1 MLALRHR
8 FLIALPLMAIA
19 IAAGTYV
26 AAHYGPTLSRE
37 LNQST
42 IPRAVT
48 RAREAA
54 AGRKVNR
61 HPRGVMRPPRA
72 PSHGNVSIHTLLIGL
87 AITWAAAIAMVVVG
101 FALTVRRRFANR
113 RRRHYERYPLKLT
126 MHDEAKP
133 KDLDD
138 MIEAIANAIRPPLQ
152 TRWRDGQPFIA
163 IELSYAEAEHGLEW
177 MLCMLCEREVAPTL
191 EGIIAQAYPDVWLGR
206 RFDEQ
211 PTAVN
216 TMLPVPGYVLRL
228 RKRRHYLYPLSRPIE
243 RTASRE
249 RKPSSPLEGI
259 ARAQVAAGTPSTVRF
274 QLMPVIDGLE
284 RRYRQRLHRHELRAR
299 RSWGR
304 RGPLTLS
311 AGAEIASGV
320 EVQDRALFHLELQV
334 AARDFQ
340 TANSIAA
347 SVMARRGEN
356 HLHRRY
362 MTIRQGMYR
371 RRFPTAYPPW
381 LPPLSHR
388 SVVSG
393 GEIAYL
399 FELPTARMKGVPVR
413 RLTRPRIPAPPEM
426 APTVRW
432 QLPAAA
438 PESADG
444 KPAYDYAVLFA
455 PGEVG

>member
-8 FLIALPLMAIA
+8 VLIALPLMAIA
-19 IAAGTYV
+19 IAAGVYLAV
-26 AAHYGPTLSRE
+26 RYGPGVSR
-37 LNQST
+37 LLHQPSSALHT
-42 IPRAVT
+42 TTRTARASV
-48 RAREAA
+48 
-54 AGRKVNR
+54 G
-61 HPRGVMRPPRA
+61 HPDHRVLRA
-72 PSHGNVSIHTLLIGL
+72 PPAALGSNEPTHALVIGL
-87 AITWAAAIAMVVVG
+87 AITWAGAIAMVLIGLGV
-101 FALTVRRRFANR
+101 TVRHRFANR
-113 RRRHYERYPLKLT
+113 LRRDYERYPVNLT

-138 MIEAIANAIRPPLQ
+138 MIEAIANAIRPRLQ
-152 TRWRDGQPFIA
+152 KRWRDGQPFIA
-163 IELSYAEAEHGLEW
+163 IELIYHQTEPTMEW
-177 MLCMLCEREVAPTL
+177 MICLLCEREVAATL

-206 RFDEQ
+206 RFDDR
-211 PTAVN
+211 PAAIDAA
-216 TMLPVPGYVLRL
+216 LPVPGYVLRL

-284 RRYRQRLHRHELRAR
+284 RRYRQRLHRRELRAR
-299 RSWGR
+299 SSWGR

-320 EVQDRALFHLELQV
+320 EVQDRALFHLEVQV
-334 AARDFQ
+334 AARDFE

-381 LPPLSHR
+381 LPPPSR
-388 SVVSG
+388 RNVVSG

-399 FELPTARMKGVPVR
+399 FELPTARMKAVPVR

-426 APTVRW
+426 ARTTRW
-432 QLPAAA
+432 QLPIAAA
-438 PESADG
+438 EADDAT
-444 KPAYDYAVLFA
+444 PAYDYAALFE
-455 PGEVG
+455 PGEAG

>member
-1 MLALRHR
+1 MLGLRHR
-8 FLIALPLMAIA
+8 VLIALPLMVIA
-19 IAAGTYV
+19 LG
-26 AAHYGPTLSRE
+26 
-37 LNQST
+37 
-42 IPRAVT
+42 
-48 RAREAA
+48 AA
-54 AGRKVNR
+54 AYLVARYGSDVSRVLR
-61 HPRGVMRPPRA
+61 EPASTLQTFAPASGSAGHRQPRIVRA
-72 PSHGNVSIHTLLIGL
+72 PRPREDGTRRFIHTVLVGLALTWAVAIVLAAIGL
-87 AITWAAAIAMVVVG
+87 
-101 FALTVRRRFANR
+101 ALTVRRRFANR
-113 RRRHYERYPLKLT
+113 LRRHYERYPLHLT

-138 MIEAIANAIRPPLQ
+138 MIEAIANAIRPPPQ
-152 TRWRDGQPFIA
+152 KRWRDGQPFIA
-163 IELSYAEAEHGLEW
+163 IELIYLQAEHGMEW
-177 MLCMLCEREVAPTL
+177 MLCLVCEREAAATL

-211 PTAVN
+211 LTTVDAPLA
-216 TMLPVPGYVLRL
+216 VPGYVLRL

-243 RTASRE
+243 RTAGRE

-259 ARAQVAAGTPSTVRF
+259 ARAQVAAGIPSTVRF

-284 RRYRQRLHRHELRAR
+284 RRYRQRLHRRELQVR

-304 RGPLTLS
+304 HGPLTLS

-334 AARDFQ
+334 GASDFQ

-347 SVMARRGEN
+347 TVMARRGEN
-356 HLHRRY
+356 RLHRRY

-371 RRFPTAYPPW
+371 RRFPSAYPPW
-381 LPPLSHR
+381 LPPLSR
-388 SVVSG
+388 RNVVSG

-426 APTVRW
+426 ARTTRW
-432 QLPAAA
+432 QLRTSA
-438 PESADG
+438 PEAG
-444 KPAYDYAVLFA
+444 AVTPAYDYALLFE
-455 PGEVG
+455 PGQSR

>member
-8 FLIALPLMAIA
+8 VLIALPLMAIA
-19 IAAGTYV
+19 IAAGSYL

-37 LNQST
+37 LRQPPT
-42 IPRAVT
+42 AVHARA
-48 RAREAA
+48 AQ
-54 AGRKVNR
+54 AGRDPHR
-61 HPRGVMRPPRA
+61 HASVIRPPRA
-72 PSHGNVSIHTLLIGL
+72 ASHGTSAPVHTLLVGLAFTWTGTIALAVIGL
-87 AITWAAAIAMVVVG
+87 
-101 FALTVRRRFANR
+101 ALTVRRRFANR
-113 RRRHYERYPLKLT
+113 LRRHYERYPLNLT

-152 TRWRDGQPFIA
+152 RRWRDGQPFIA
-163 IELSYAEAEHGLEW
+163 IELIYIEAEHGLEW
-177 MLCMLCEREVAPTL
+177 MLCLVCEREVAPTL

-211 PTAVN
+211 PSAVDAA
-216 TMLPVPGYVLRL
+216 LPVPGYVLRL

-243 RTASRE
+243 RAASRE

-259 ARAQVAAGTPSTVRF
+259 ARAQVAAGVPSTVRF
-274 QLMPVIDGLE
+274 QLMPVVEGLE

-320 EVQDRALFHLELQV
+320 EVQDRALFHLEVQV

-381 LPPLSHR
+381 LPPLSR
-388 SVVSG
+388 RNVVSG

-399 FELPTARMKGVPVR
+399 FELPTARMKAVPVR

-426 APTVRW
+426 ARTTRW
-432 QLPAAA
+432 QLPTST
-438 PESADG
+438 PEADDAT
-444 KPAYDYAVLFA
+444 AYDYALLFE
-455 PGEVG
+455 PGQAR

>member
-8 FLIALPLMAIA
+8 ILIALPLMAIA
-19 IAAGTYV
+19 IAAGTYL
-26 AAHYGPTLSRE
+26 AAHYGPILSRE
-37 LNQST
+37 LQQST
-42 IPRAVT
+42 TAAHT
-48 RAREAA
+48 RAAEAERNA
-54 AGRKVNR
+54 HR
-61 HPRGVMRPPRA
+61 HRRVTRPPRTA
-72 PSHGNVSIHTLLIGL
+72 PHRTDASIHTLLVGL
-87 AITWAAAIAMVVVG
+87 AITWTAAMAFAVMG
-101 FALTVRRRFANR
+101 LALTVRRRFANR
-113 RRRHYERYPLKLT
+113 LRREYERYPLNLT

-163 IELSYAEAEHGLEW
+163 IELIYAEAEHGLEW
-177 MLCMLCEREVAPTL
+177 MLCLMCEREVAPTL
-191 EGIIAQAYPDVWLGR
+191 EGIIVQAYPDVWLGR

-211 PTAVN
+211 PTAVKA
-216 TMLPVPGYVLRL
+216 MLPAPGYVLRL

-274 QLMPVIDGLE
+274 QLMPVIEGLE
-284 RRYRQRLHRHELRAR
+284 RRYRQRLRRHELRAR

-304 RGPLTLS
+304 RGPLPLS

-340 TANSIAA
+340 TANRIAA

-362 MTIRQGMYR
+362 MTIRQGMYC

-381 LPPLSHR
+381 LPPLSR
-388 SVVSG
+388 RNVVSG

-426 APTVRW
+426 PRTARW
-432 QLPAAA
+432 QLPISVPAV
-438 PESADG
+438 ESVTRACN
-444 KPAYDYAVLFA
+444 YQLLFE
-455 PGEVG
+455 PGEAG

>member
-1 MLALRHR
+1 ML
-8 FLIALPLMAIA
+8 
-19 IAAGTYV
+19 
-26 AAHYGPTLSRE
+26 
-37 LNQST
+37 
-42 IPRAVT
+42 
-48 RAREAA
+48 
-54 AGRKVNR
+54 
-61 HPRGVMRPPRA
+61 
-72 PSHGNVSIHTLLIGL
+72 GL
-87 AITWAAAIAMVVVG
+87 V
-101 FALTVRRRFANR
+101 
-113 RRRHYERYPLKLT
+113 
-126 MHDEAKP
+126 
-133 KDLDD
+133 
-138 MIEAIANAIRPPLQ
+138 
-152 TRWRDGQPFIA
+152 
-163 IELSYAEAEHGLEW
+163 
-177 MLCMLCEREVAPTL
+177 CEREVAATL

-206 RFDEQ
+206 RFDEEA
-211 PTAVN
+211 TAI
-216 TMLPVPGYVLRL
+216 TAPLPVPGYVLRL

-243 RTASRE
+243 RSASRE

-259 ARAQVAAGTPSTVRF
+259 ARAQVAAGIPSTVRF

-284 RRYRQRLHRHELRAR
+284 RRYRQRLHRRELRAR

-311 AGAEIASGV
+311 AGAEIASAV

-334 AARDFQ
+334 AASDFQ

-362 MTIRQGMYR
+362 MTVRQGMYC

-388 SVVSG
+388 TVVSG

-426 APTVRW
+426 ARTTRW
-432 QLPAAA
+432 QLPTSA
-438 PESADG
+438 PQAEDPSRACN
-444 KPAYDYAVLFA
+444 YAVLFE

>member
-8 FLIALPLMAIA
+8 ILIALPLMAIA
-19 IAAGTYV
+19 IAAGTYL
-26 AAHYGPTLSRE
+26 AAHYGPILSRE
-37 LNQST
+37 LQQST
-42 IPRAVT
+42 TAAHTRAAEAERNAHRHRRVT
-48 RAREAA
+48 RPRRAA
-54 AGRKVNR
+54 P
-61 HPRGVMRPPRA
+61 HRA
-72 PSHGNVSIHTLLIGL
+72 NASIHTLLVGL
-87 AITWAAAIAMVVVG
+87 AITWTAALAFAVMG
-101 FALTVRRRFANR
+101 LALTVRRRFANR
-113 RRRHYERYPLKLT
+113 LRREYERYPLNLT

-138 MIEAIANAIRPPLQ
+138 MIEAIANALRPPLR

-163 IELSYAEAEHGLEW
+163 IELIYVEAEHGLEW
-177 MLCMLCEREVAPTL
+177 MLCLLCEREAAPTL

-216 TMLPVPGYVLRL
+216 ATLPVPGYVLRL

-320 EVQDRALFHLELQV
+320 EVQDRALFHLELQI
-334 AARDFQ
+334 AAPDFQ

-362 MTIRQGMYR
+362 MGIRQGMYR

-381 LPPLSHR
+381 LPPLSR
-388 SVVSG
+388 RNVVSG

-426 APTVRW
+426 ARTTRW
-432 QLPAAA
+432 QLPAST
-438 PESADG
+438 PGDEDVT
-444 KPAYDYAVLFA
+444 PVHDYALLFE
-455 PGEVG
+455 PGETG

>member
-1 MLALRHR
+1 MLVVRHR

-19 IAAGTYV
+19 IAAGVY
-26 AAHYGPTLSRE
+26 L
-37 LNQST
+37 
-42 IPRAVT
+42 
-48 RAREAA
+48 
-54 AGRKVNR
+54 AGRYGSTVSRLLHQPPTALRAPVATAGGAIRRR
-61 HPRGVMRPPRA
+61 HPPVAR
-72 PSHGNVSIHTLLIGL
+72 PSHVPAHDTNGSIHTLLVGLALTWAGAIALVLIGL
-87 AITWAAAIAMVVVG
+87 
-101 FALTVRRRFANR
+101 ALTVRRRFANR
-113 RRRHYERYPLKLT
+113 LRRHYERYPLNLT

-163 IELSYAEAEHGLEW
+163 IELIYRETEHGLEW
-177 MLCMLCEREVAPTL
+177 MLCLLCEREAAATL

-206 RFDEQ
+206 RFDEEQ
-211 PTAVN
+211 AAVDAA
-216 TMLPVPGYVLRL
+216 LAVPGYVLRL

-334 AARDFQ
+334 AAGDFQ
-340 TANSIAA
+340 TANNIAA

-362 MTIRQGMYR
+362 MTIRQSLYR

-381 LPPLSHR
+381 LPPLSR
-388 SVVSG
+388 RNVVSG

-426 APTVRW
+426 ARTTRW
-432 QLPAAA
+432 QLPTCD
-438 PESADG
+438 DG
-444 KPAYDYAVLFA
+444 RATGTATYELASLFEA
-455 PGEVG
+455 GAEG

>member
-1 MLALRHR
+1 MLGLRHR
-8 FLIALPLMAIA
+8 VLIAVPLIVIALAAAAYLVARYGPNVSRVVREPASTLETTARASGSAGHRQPGVVRAPRPRVDGTSRFIHTVLVGLALTWAVAIA
-19 IAAGTYV
+19 LV
-26 AAHYGPTLSRE
+26 P
-37 LNQST
+37 
-42 IPRAVT
+42 
-48 RAREAA
+48 
-54 AGRKVNR
+54 
-61 HPRGVMRPPRA
+61 
-72 PSHGNVSIHTLLIGL
+72 IGL
-87 AITWAAAIAMVVVG
+87 
-101 FALTVRRRFANR
+101 ALTVRQRFANR
-113 RRRHYERYPLKLT
+113 LRRHYERYPVNLT

-138 MIEAIANAIRPPLQ
+138 MIEAIANALRPPLHR
-152 TRWRDGQPFIA
+152 RWREGQPFIA
-163 IELSYAEAEHGLEW
+163 IELIYVEAEHGMEW
-177 MLCMLCEREVAPTL
+177 MLCLLCEREVAPTL

-211 PTAVN
+211 PSAVN
-216 TMLPVPGYVLRL
+216 AALPVPGYVLRL
-228 RKRRHYLYPLSRPIE
+228 RKRRHHLYPLSRPIE

-284 RRYRQRLHRHELRAR
+284 RRYRQRLHRRELQAR

-304 RGPLTLS
+304 RAPLTLS

-334 AARDFQ
+334 AACDFQ

-362 MTIRQGMYR
+362 MTVRQGMYR
-371 RRFPTAYPPW
+371 RRFRTAYPPW
-381 LPPLSHR
+381 LPPLSR
-388 SVVSG
+388 RNVVSG
-393 GEIAYL
+393 GEIAYM

-426 APTVRW
+426 ARTSRW
-432 QLPAAA
+432 ELP
-438 PESADG
+438 SCDDNRDG
-444 KPAYDYAVLFA
+444 AQDHDYALLFE
-455 PGEVG
+455 PSEGG